1 MKSKEWNIL
10 TIEHQLLIE
19 NYQKELPMKLGSL
32 AKDLGIVV
40 KKATLG
46 ANISGE
52 IKESDGVVT
61 IRVNRHDAPS
71 RQRYTLAHEISHF
84 FLHRHLLQNG
94 IKDDVLYRSNQSN
107 EIEAEAN
114 RLAADIIMP
123 IELVQLLINK
133 YSVDDLD
140 KEQVYERVAEELF
153 VSKTALII
161 RLNKV

>member
-10 TIEHQLLIE
+10 AVEHQLLIKK
-19 NYQKELPMKLGSL
+19 YKKDIPLKLVYL

-40 KKATLG
+40 KKATLE

-84 FLHRHLLQNG
+84 FLHRHLLKNG

-114 RLAADIIMP
+114 RLAADILMP

>member
-1 MKSKEWNIL
+1 LKSKEWNIL
-10 TIEHQLLIE
+10 AVEHQLLIKK
-19 NYQKELPMKLGSL
+19 YQKDIPLKLGSL

-40 KKATLG
+40 KKATLE

-61 IRVNRHDAPS
+61 IRINRHDAPS

-84 FLHRHLLQNG
+84 FLHRHLLKNG
-94 IKDDVLYRSNQSN
+94 IKDIL
-107 EIEAEAN
+107 
-114 RLAADIIMP
+114 MP